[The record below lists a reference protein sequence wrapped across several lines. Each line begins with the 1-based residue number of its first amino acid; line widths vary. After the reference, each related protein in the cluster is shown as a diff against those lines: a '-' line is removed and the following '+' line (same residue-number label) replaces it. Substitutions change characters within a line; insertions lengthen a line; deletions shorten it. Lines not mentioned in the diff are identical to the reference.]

1 MSSFARAIIAGFT
14 SFVATNI
21 DDIIILTIFFS
32 QVNATFR
39 RRHIIIGQYLG
50 FTALIIAS
58 LPGFFGGLIVPKAWI
73 GILGLVPIAIGV
85 SQLVNRGKEESEV
98 QVVSGEFNHLK
109 ANNPAMSTLASFLSP
124 QSYKVAAITFANG
137 GDNIGIYVPLFASSD
152 IADLVVILSV
162 FFVLIGVWC
171 YMAYLFTRHS
181 ATAHFLTHYGQIIT
195 PFVLIGLG
203 LFIIIDSKIYSLFLV
218 FKSLYNRQLFVYPA
232 FNRIGI
238 LK

>member
-39 RRHIIIGQYLG
+39 RRHIIIGHYLG

-58 LPGFFGGLIVPKAWI
+58 LPGFFGGLIIPKAWI
-73 GILGLVPIAIGV
+73 GILGLVPIAIGI
-85 SQLVNRGKEESEV
+85 SQLVNREKEENEV
-98 QVVSGEFNHLK
+98 QIVSGEFNYS
-109 ANNPAMSTLASFLSP
+109 NNNSVISTLASFLSP
-124 QSYKVAAITFANG
+124 QTYKVAAITFANG

-152 IADLVVILSV
+152 VAAFVVILSV

-171 YMAYLFTRHS
+171 YIAYLLTCHS
-181 ATAHFLTHYGQIIT
+181 TIAHFLTHYGQIIT
-195 PFVLIGLG
+195 PFVLISLG
-203 LFIIIDSKIYSLFLV
+203 IFIIVESETYCLFPHFRQVIY
-218 FKSLYNRQLFVYPA
+218 Q
-232 FNRIGI
+232 
-238 LK
+238 